1 MGAWRTMVHDPSV
14 IRNAQTN
21 SNFVRCLNK
30 PGAGRFLKV
39 KSMLN
44 KSTIK
49 YIQSLQQKKFRD
61 QHGCF
66 VAEGPKLVSELIEGR
81 SFECEAVF
89 ALKNW
94 FEANAG
100 LLSGIQGTRLH
111 EVQDHELERIAAY
124 ASPNQVVAVFRKKQ
138 ETAPLPCEGL
148 CLLLDDIRDPGNLG
162 TIIRT
167 ADWFGVS
174 QIICSEET
182 VDMYNPKV
190 VQSTMASLGRVNLYY
205 TDLQSWMGQHDDCR
219 IYAATLDGEAPA
231 NLPKNGP
238 VALIIGNESAGVS
251 EELIRASHTKVT
263 IPRVG
268 KAESLNAASATAVL
282 LYAFTVGR

>member
-1 MGAWRTMVHDPSV
+1 
-14 IRNAQTN
+14 
-21 SNFVRCLNK
+21 
-30 PGAGRFLKV
+30 
-39 KSMLN
+39 MLN

-66 VAEGPKLVSELIEGR
+66 VAEGPKLVAELIEGR

-89 ALKNW
+89 ALADW
-94 FEANAG
+94 IEANPG
-100 LLSGIQGTRLH
+100 LLSGIPQTRLH
-111 EVQDHELERIAAY
+111 EVQAHELERIAAY

-138 ETAPLPCEGL
+138 ETAPPPCEGL

-174 QIICSEET
+174 QVICSDQT

-205 TDLQSWMGQHDDCR
+205 TDLQSWIGQHADCR
-219 IYAATLDGEAPA
+219 VYAATLDGKAPA
-231 NLPKNGP
+231 DLPKEGP
-238 VALIIGNESAGVS
+238 LALIIGNESAGVS
-251 EELIRASHTKVT
+251 EALIRAAHDKVT